1 MTAIQ
6 VLGLIAFIIAL
17 SGVLGFLFQAGN
29 DEEEEVTFTTPEYT
43 KEELENIKAAEAEY
57 NKPVVAEE
65 LEVTEPEFV
74 AKGLSSTPVAPEFP
88 NIGKDLTKVFP
99 PDATINTE
107 EIVETK
113 LKKVKEPKSEFPI
126 DKPKKKRKYYPKKAK

>member
-1 MTAIQ
+1 MTALQIIGLL
-6 VLGLIAFIIAL
+6 VLIISVACLLAFTFQ
-17 SGVLGFLFQAGN
+17 SGK
-29 DEEEEVTFTTPEYT
+29 DKEEEFIFTTPEYT
-43 KEELENIKAAEAEY
+43 KEELENIKAAEEAY

-74 AKGLSSTPVAPEFP
+74 PKGLSSTPVAPEFP

-107 EIVETK
+107 EVVET
-113 LKKVKEPKSEFPI
+113 PKPA
-126 DKPKKKRKYYPKKAK
+126 KKKRKYYPKKAK